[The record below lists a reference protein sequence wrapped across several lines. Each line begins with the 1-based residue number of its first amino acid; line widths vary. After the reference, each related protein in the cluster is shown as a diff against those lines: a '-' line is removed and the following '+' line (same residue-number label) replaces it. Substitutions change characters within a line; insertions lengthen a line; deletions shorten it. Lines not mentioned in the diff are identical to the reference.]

1 MNKNKGQN
9 DKKNMNERKKR
20 ILWAIVQDY
29 SETAEP
35 VGSRTVAKKYD
46 LGVSSATIRND
57 MQDLEDEGYLEQP
70 HTSAGRVPSIKGYR
84 FYVDELMMPNP
95 VTQEEQKVLHGIF
108 EDSSKRV
115 DEIFC
120 NMAKI
125 IASLT
130 HTLSLSASAKG
141 KSGKFNYVR
150 FLPLDKLRAILLVVT
165 DSGDVTDV
173 VVKIP
178 EGTDLDE
185 LQMLAN
191 KLNRFLHGKELKK
204 LDEKTIMEFQREIS
218 KNLVSYI
225 PVFRALNQAIMP
237 SREIYSGGAS
247 ALIEQPEFRD
257 IERVQDL
264 LNLLEE
270 RELLHRLLMESMDK
284 PISVNIGTENNMK
297 SFSDLSIIR
306 AQFTC
311 NNQVIGSIAVL
322 GPTRMEYGKIVGM
335 LNFMQKQL
343 DFLLKDKDT

>member
-1 MNKNKGQN
+1 
-9 DKKNMNERKKR
+9 
-20 ILWAIVQDY
+20 
-29 SETAEP
+29 
-35 VGSRTVAKKYD
+35 
-46 LGVSSATIRND
+46 
-57 MQDLEDEGYLEQP
+57 
-70 HTSAGRVPSIKGYR
+70 
-84 FYVDELMMPNP
+84 
-95 VTQEEQKVLHGIF
+95 
-108 EDSSKRV
+108 
-115 DEIFC
+115 
-120 NMAKI
+120 MAKI

-322 GPTRMEYGKIVGM
+322 GPTRMQYGKIVGM

-343 DFLLKDKDT
+343 DFLLKDTET